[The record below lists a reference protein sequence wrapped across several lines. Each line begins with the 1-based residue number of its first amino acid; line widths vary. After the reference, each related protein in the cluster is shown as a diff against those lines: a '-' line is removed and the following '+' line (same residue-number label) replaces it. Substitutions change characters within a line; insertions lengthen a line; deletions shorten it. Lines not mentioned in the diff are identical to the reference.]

1 MRILGVVH
9 ENLEERRSQF
19 REFGQWP
26 EKILDGLRRWV
37 LAK

>member
-1 MRILGVVH
+1 MRILGGVH

-19 REFGQWP
+19 REFGQP
-26 EKILDGLRRWV
+26 PAEILDGLCRRV